1 MKAFASYPE
10 EAKEEIYKLK
20 QLKYYVYEYFYVR
33 QKRKEL
39 VDKINN
45 SITTRRYLSD
55 DDPHWG
61 VKIDEDSPHFQ
72 PVMCVICGNYMTS
85 DCAAYNICCKCPDD
99 DYGFYDYEYY

>member
-39 VDKINN
+39 VDKIKN
-45 SITTRRYLSD
+45 SIVSRRTIGHDNPLQ
-55 DDPHWG
+55 
-61 VKIDEDSPHFQ
+61 FQ
-72 PVMCVICGNYMTS
+72 PVMCVICGNYLVS
-85 DCAAYNICCKCPDD
+85 HCAASNICCKCPDD
-99 DYGFYDYEYY
+99 DYDFYEYESY